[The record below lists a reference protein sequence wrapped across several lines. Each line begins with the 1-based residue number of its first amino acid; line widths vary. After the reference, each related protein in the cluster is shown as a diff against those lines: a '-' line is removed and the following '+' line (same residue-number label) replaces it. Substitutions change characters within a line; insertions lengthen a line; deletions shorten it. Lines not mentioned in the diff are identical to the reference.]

1 MIKLDR
7 VSVVYPVKSPQSL
20 SLQRVLYAGVG
31 GMIGKKRGET
41 ISYVRALNDISL
53 SIPDGSRLAVL
64 GHNGAGKTTL
74 LRVISGVYP
83 TSEGRLSVQGNV
95 SALTDLT
102 LGMEPEESGRKNI
115 IFRLIFMGY
124 DFKTARAA
132 LDEIVAFSEL
142 GDFIDMP
149 VRTYS
154 TGMHLRLAFSIA
166 THFQPDILILDEI
179 IGAADEA
186 FQKKALGRIDSLL
199 SAARIVIFSSHDI
212 KSVKRYCNRAIVLER
227 GTLIQD
233 GAVDDMLALYHA
245 RTQVA

>member
-1 MIKLDR
+1 MIELDR

-83 TSEGRLSVQGNV
+83 TSEGRISVQGNV

-115 IFRLIFMGY
+115 IFRLVFMGY
-124 DFKTARAA
+124 NFKTAREA
-132 LDEIVAFSEL
+132 LEEIVAFSEL

-154 TGMHLRLAFSIA
+154 TGMYLRLAFAIA

-186 FQKKALGRIDSLL
+186 FQKKALARIDSLL

-227 GTLIQD
+227 GALVED
-233 GAVDDMLALYHA
+233 GPVDDMLALYHA
-245 RTQVA
+245 RTQAA